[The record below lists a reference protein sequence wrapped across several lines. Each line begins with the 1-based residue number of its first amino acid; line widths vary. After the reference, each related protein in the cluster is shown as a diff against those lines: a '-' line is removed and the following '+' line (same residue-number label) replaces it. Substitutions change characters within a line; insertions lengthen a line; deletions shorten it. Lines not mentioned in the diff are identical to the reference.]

1 MINSCRAT
9 DEAIVNLYFLGGE
22 EGRGD
27 RATMQ
32 SYQMQMQKTP
42 ILSLKTQYMYMWA
55 KKAKQRH
62 SITHFYFPFGT
73 LKSNLACILD
83 FDTPGPK
90 LLLLIF
96 LKEGSHG

>member
-42 ILSLKTQYMYMWA
+42 ILSLKTQYMYM
-55 KKAKQRH
+55 
-62 SITHFYFPFGT
+62 
-73 LKSNLACILD
+73 
-83 FDTPGPK
+83 
-90 LLLLIF
+90 
-96 LKEGSHG
+96 